1 MLMWLLDDQE
11 ATEED
16 KMWNQKPPCDTVRVR
31 PWEAAG
37 GFSQEGILPPV
48 LKSWQQILHLCD
60 NTCLV
65 RGATHLRC
73 LKTLLIPEKKNGLMK
88 TQVSKQTKT
97 TKLRKNRRCTVN
109 HHGKNWSGRH
119 SFPTWN
125 QTMLSSNLH
134 MLEWRSTMKEV
145 TGFWLSEKREKEK
158 PRKKENLWDQGLK
171 NKWW

>member
-1 MLMWLLDDQE
+1 MIRRPQ
-11 ATEED
+11 EED

-73 LKTLLIPEKKNGLMK
+73 LKTLLIPEEKNGLMK

-134 MLEWRSTMKEV
+134 MLEWRSDHERGHRFLIIWEKGEGKAKE
-145 TGFWLSEKREKEK
+145 ERK
-158 PRKKENLWDQGLK
+158 PVGPGA
-171 NKWW
+171 